1 MLIPSPIP
9 APWPIG
15 LTALAVGT
23 VLGGAAALLLAECD
37 DEDVEALLAPDI
49 HEKLAALTAMREA
62 QDISEE
68 EYQRMRKTMLDAFA
82 AS

>member
-1 MLIPSPIP
+1 MVFPSPIP

-15 LTALAVGT
+15 LATLAAGAVI
-23 VLGGAAALLLAECD
+23 GGVAALLLADCD
-37 DEDVEALLAPDI
+37 DEDVETLLAPDV
-49 HEKLAALTAMREA
+49 HEKLAVLTAMREA